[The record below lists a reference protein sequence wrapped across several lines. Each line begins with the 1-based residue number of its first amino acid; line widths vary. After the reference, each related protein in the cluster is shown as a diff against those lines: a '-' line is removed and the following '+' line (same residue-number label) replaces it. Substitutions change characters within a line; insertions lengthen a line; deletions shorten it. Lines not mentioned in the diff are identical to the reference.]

1 MKAIMEGLRG
11 PAPAEIAGL
20 KVERVVD
27 YGPGI
32 DGLPKANVIKF
43 VLEGNCSSIIRPSGT
58 EPKIKNYVT
67 VTAPDLA
74 AAESVEKAITAHFE
88 KLFV

>member
-1 MKAIMEGLRG
+1 M
-11 PAPAEIAGL
+11 
-20 KVERVVD
+20 
-27 YGPGI
+27 
-32 DGLPKANVIKF
+32 
-43 VLEGNCSSIIRPSGT
+43 LEGNCSSIIRPSGT

-67 VTAPDLA
+67 VTAPDIT